1 MSRQHLDDHL
11 RRYYGSQ
18 EVDQLVLGRLKR
30 LANLQK
36 AGVESISSE
45 ERSTASRRLRSRVA
59 VTSAAAAAALVLLF
73 LVFPGLRGAGTE
85 GTESLADSIVRE
97 IALNHSKNLAV
108 EFAAIEYPRLREQ
121 MGELDFPLRPPRH
134 IAGGELRMLGGRY
147 CSIRGRLAAQIKLE
161 DEHGRVL
168 TLYQTSFDEH
178 FDGLPELQREQDGIR
193 IRVWREGDL
202 LFALAG
208 SEI

>member
-18 EVDQLVLGRLKR
+18 EIDPLVLGRLKR
-30 LANLQK
+30 LADLQK
-36 AGVESISSE
+36 PGAGSICPDG
-45 ERSTASRRLRSRVA
+45 RSATRRRLRSRVA
-59 VTSAAAAAALVLLF
+59 VASAAVAAALVLLF
-73 LVFPGLRGAGTE
+73 FASPGFRGAGTE
-85 GTESLADSIVRE
+85 GSQALADSILRE
-97 IALNHSKNLAV
+97 IALNHSKNLMV
-108 EFAAIEYPRLREQ
+108 EYAAIEYPRLREQ
-121 MGELDFPLRPPRH
+121 MGELDFPLRAPRQ
-134 IAGGELRMLGGRY
+134 ITRGKLRMLGGRY

-178 FDGLPELQREQDGIR
+178 FDGLPELQREQDGIQ
-193 IRVWREGDL
+193 IRVWREDDL